1 MSNVTF
7 AEKMQKIDRRILYII
22 LIIATSGMLFVPV
35 TIPAKPDTSSAAAY
49 VTLAELDNTK
59 PVLIQSDWTQST
71 RGENMGHTEALLRI
85 LMSRNIKFVMQ
96 SLADP
101 QAPQVFRDTMRVI
114 NDERRDA
121 GLTTYEKGV
130 DWIDLGYFSN
140 AEASTQAIKNNVRT
154 AWSGRKTKTPTGEE
168 VDIFRSPLLEDVNRV
183 EDFSAIILITASNTI
198 DIAIQRLSGQ
208 LPILCFC
215 TGVMGPQILPYYQ
228 SGQVSGVAIGLK
240 GVYDMESMMDGGV
253 NWEDP
258 ETQKTNRLSDLKAS
272 IPDLAALVNEDIPN
286 FESPPDGAEYGTTKT
301 FGRGQAYYAALHAA
315 LILMILAVII
325 GNVGMQLSKKKG
337 GRR

>member
-1 MSNVTF
+1 MSNVSF
-7 AEKMQKIDRRILYII
+7 AEKMQKIDRRILYVI
-22 LIIATSGMLFVPV
+22 LLLATSGMLFVPV

-49 VTLAELDNTK
+49 ITLAELDPNK

-101 QAPQVFRDTMRVI
+101 QAPQVFRDTMRTI
-114 NDERRDA
+114 NDERREA

-140 AEASTQAIKNNVRT
+140 AEASTQAIKNNIRT
-154 AWSGRKTKTPTGEE
+154 AWKGRKTKTPTGEE
-168 VDIFRSPLLEDVNRV
+168 IDIFRSPLLEDVNRI
-183 EDFSAIILITASNTI
+183 EDFSSIILITASNTI

-228 SGQVSGVAIGLK
+228 SNQVSGVAIGLK

-258 ETQKTNRLSDLKAS
+258 DTTKTIAVGELKSSVKDLKS
-272 IPDLAALVNEDIPN
+272 IVADDMPSL
-286 FESPPDGAEYGTTKT
+286 ESPPGDSQYGTTKT

-325 GNVGMQLSKKKG
+325 GNVGMQLAKKKG